1 MDSMDEPNSRSNEA
15 VPSVSM
21 PSDVAARASARARA
35 LRLEYLTVGY
45 NIVEGLVAVMAAT
58 AAGSVALL
66 GFGVD
71 SFIESLS
78 GAILVWRLR
87 AENGSST
94 SAAIHSLDRKAERW
108 VGVSFFVLAAYIAW
122 EAAESLIEGRRP
134 GITWIGIGL
143 TVVSIAIM
151 WWLGAAK
158 RRVARELGSRA
169 LEADA
174 FQTTVCWWLS
184 LITLGGVGLNAMFG
198 WWWADPVSALGMTA
212 LLVREGREAWKGR
225 PCGSCR

>member
-1 MDSMDEPNSRSNEA
+1 MDELNPRTSAVVPAISSPAEA
-15 VPSVSM
+15 
-21 PSDVAARASARARA
+21 AGRASTRARA

-45 NIVEGLVAVMAAT
+45 NIIEGLIAVMAAT

-78 GAILVWRLR
+78 GAILIWRLW

-94 SAAIHSLDRKAERW
+94 SAAIHSLDRKAERG

-122 EAAESLIEGRRP
+122 EAAESLVEGRRP
-134 GITWIGIGL
+134 EITWIGIGL

-158 RRVARELGSRA
+158 RRAARELGSRA

-184 LITLGGVGLNAMFG
+184 LITLGGVGLNAAFG

-212 LLVREGREAWKGR
+212 LLLREGREAWNGR
-225 PCGSCR
+225 PCGSCS

>member
-1 MDSMDEPNSRSNEA
+1 MDELGTRTKAA
-15 VPSVSM
+15 VPSVST
-21 PSDVAARASARARA
+21 PTDVAGRASARARA
-35 LRLEYLTVGY
+35 LRLEHLTVGY
-45 NIVEGLVAVMAAT
+45 NIVEGLIAVIAAT

-78 GAILVWRLR
+78 GAILIWRLR
-87 AENGSST
+87 AESRSST
-94 SAAIHSLDRKAERW
+94 SAAIQALDRKAERW

-122 EAAESLIEGRRP
+122 EAAASLVEGRRP
-134 GITWIGIGL
+134 EITWIGIGL
-143 TVVSIAIM
+143 TVISVAIM

-158 RRVARELGSRA
+158 RRAARELGSRA

-184 LITLGGVGLNAMFG
+184 LITLGGVGLNAALG
-198 WWWADPVSALGMTA
+198 WWWADPVSALGMSA
-212 LLVREGREAWKGR
+212 LLLREGREAWSGR
-225 PCGSCR
+225 PCESCR

>member
-1 MDSMDEPNSRSNEA
+1 MDELNTETSAA
-15 VPSVSM
+15 VPSGST
-21 PSDVAARASARARA
+21 PADVAARASARARA
-35 LRLEYLTVGY
+35 VRLEHLTVGY
-45 NIVEGLVAVMAAT
+45 NIVEGIIAVIAAT

-78 GAILVWRLR
+78 GAILIWRLR
-87 AENGSST
+87 AESGSST
-94 SAAIHSLDRKAERW
+94 SAAIHALDRKAERW

-122 EAAESLIEGRRP
+122 EAATSLVEGRRP
-134 GITWIGIGL
+134 EITWIGIGL

-158 RRVARELGSRA
+158 RRAAKELGSRA

-184 LITLGGVGLNAMFG
+184 LITLGGVGLNAAFG
-198 WWWADPVSALGMTA
+198 WWWADPVSALGMSA
-212 LLVREGREAWKGR
+212 LLLREGREAWNGQ
-225 PCGSCR
+225 PCGSCG

>member
-1 MDSMDEPNSRSNEA
+1 MDDLITRANDA
-15 VPSVSM
+15 VPSVL
-21 PSDVAARASARARA
+21 PSADVAGRASARGRA

-45 NIVEGLVAVMAAT
+45 NIVEGLIAVIAAT

-78 GAILVWRLR
+78 GAILIWRLR

-108 VGVSFFVLAAYIAW
+108 VGVSFFILAAYIAW
-122 EAAESLIEGRRP
+122 EAAASLVEGRRP
-134 GITWIGIGL
+134 EITWVGIGL

-151 WWLGAAK
+151 WWLGSAK
-158 RRVARELGSRA
+158 RRAARELGSRA

-184 LITLGGVGLNAMFG
+184 LITLGGVGLNAAFG
-198 WWWADPVSALGMTA
+198 WWWADPVSALGMSA
-212 LLVREGREAWKGR
+212 LLLREGREAWSGR
-225 PCGSCR
+225 PCDSCR